1 MLKKLERFNGSL
13 SGWTAG
19 IGFAAMIF
27 MIVLTAADVLGSKLF
42 LLPVPGSLDMMA
54 LAQLIAVSFAA
65 ALTLVEQR
73 HVSVEFFV
81 LLLPKRLR
89 ALIECAVQLLGV
101 ALFAILAWRLFDL
114 GYFYQAGNET
124 SPTIRIPLAPFAYIA
139 AAAMVPVCL
148 VFVQHFL
155 ASLLGLVRR

>member
-13 SGWTAG
+13 SGWTAA
-19 IGFAAMIF
+19 IGFAAIVF
-27 MIVLTAADVLGSKLF
+27 MIVLTAVDVLGSKLF
-42 LLPVPGSLDMMA
+42 LRPVPGSLDMMA

-73 HVSVEFFV
+73 HVAVEFFV

-89 ALIECAVQLLGV
+89 TLIDCAVQLLGL
-101 ALFAILAWRLFDL
+101 ALFAVLAWRLADL

-124 SPTIRIPLAPFAYIA
+124 SPTIRIPLGPFAYIA

-148 VFVQHFL
+148 VFLQRLL
-155 ASLLGLVRR
+155 ASLARLVRR